1 MGFKASSLSCL
12 CPCCSEVHES
22 VEIVLC
28 TDHQGTYG
36 QQFSPWM
43 VQCIRDRDSSLWQ
56 TWAGE
61 VREEKCWALH
71 SRGNAAFTAEIKLSY
86 QMRCL
91 RRNLPLLEAQGSVAE
106 AQPNRWPRL
115 EIEPKSSHSQCRGVC
130 TQQLFCSGE
139 QQCDTYADLHHG
151 KDSKQTHW
159 EY

>member
-1 MGFKASSLSCL
+1 M
-12 CPCCSEVHES
+12 
-22 VEIVLC
+22 EIVLC

-71 SRGNAAFTAEIKLSY
+71 SGGNAAFTAEIKLSY

-91 RRNLPLLEAQGSVAE
+91 RRNLPLLGAQGSVAE

-115 EIEPKSSHSQCRGVC
+115 ETEPKSSHSQCRGVC

-151 KDSKQTHW
+151 KDSKQTLW